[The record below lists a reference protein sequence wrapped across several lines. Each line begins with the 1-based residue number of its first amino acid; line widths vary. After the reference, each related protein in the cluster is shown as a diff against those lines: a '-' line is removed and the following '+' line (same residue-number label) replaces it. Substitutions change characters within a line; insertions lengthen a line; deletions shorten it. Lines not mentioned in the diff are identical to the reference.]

1 MSTNTSIEVRSEIL
15 SDLWIQ
21 YGDTPELSDFVA
33 YNDLGLALSFAI
45 SEGIVKTT
53 PIAEGYINESFDL
66 LLESLNLT
74 DVGYS
79 NLNEIFSV

>member
-1 MSTNTSIEVRSEIL
+1 MNTSTSIEVRSEIL
-15 SDLWIQ
+15 SDLWMQ
-21 YGDTPELSDFVA
+21 YGDLPELADFVS

-66 LLESLNLT
+66 LLESLSLT